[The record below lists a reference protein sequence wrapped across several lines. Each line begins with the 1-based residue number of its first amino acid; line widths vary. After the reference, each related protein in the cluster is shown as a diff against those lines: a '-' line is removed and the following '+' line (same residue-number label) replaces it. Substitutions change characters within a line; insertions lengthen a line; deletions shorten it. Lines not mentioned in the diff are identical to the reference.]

1 MVNFTSKTY
10 QMKRERP
17 AGSPP
22 PVGFASFYRTITE
35 LRKILLFLCRSFPDS
50 PVEIFP
56 GNKIRQSNN
65 RDPLKIFLTSIINS
79 GYSILTPE
87 SL

>member
-17 AGSPP
+17 AGYPP

-56 GNKIRQSNN
+56 GNKIPLMVAPHNRNIRQSNGL
-65 RDPLKIFLTSIINS
+65 PFYSFLS
-79 GYSILTPE
+79 
-87 SL
+87 

>member
-35 LRKILLFLCRSFPDS
+35 LRKILLFFA
-50 PVEIFP
+50 VA
-56 GNKIRQSNN
+56 
-65 RDPLKIFLTSIINS
+65 FLTAQSKS
-79 GYSILTPE
+79 
-87 SL
+87 SLVTKFGNRITEIHLKSSLRA

>member
-35 LRKILLFLCRSFPDS
+35 LSIRHFKC
-50 PVEIFP
+50 PVNTP
-56 GNKIRQSNN
+56 KHSLSYQ
-65 RDPLKIFLTSIINS
+65 LKIILCYFSPNYHSFLSAFKIYLIVS
-79 GYSILTPE
+79 GR
-87 SL
+87 